1 MGFIFSLLVAIVF
14 IIVIILSLGTY
25 FLSRLLGGFDNL
37 CRLVARMMGRGR
49 DGQRT
54 YSSSS
59 DRQSSRAYQK
69 NERASTSNTDT
80 SSSDSV
86 SYTATKVF
94 ADGEGTYIDYEEV
107 R

>member
-25 FLSRLLGGFDNL
+25 LLSRLLGGFDNL

-54 YSSSS
+54 CSSSS
-59 DRQSSRAYQK
+59 DSQSSHAYQR

-80 SSSDSV
+80 SSSDTV
-86 SYTATKVF
+86 SHTATKVF

>member
-25 FLSRLLGGFDNL
+25 LLSRLLGGFATL
-37 CRLVARMMGRGR
+37 CRLVARLMGRGR

-59 DRQSSRAYQK
+59 ARQSSRAYQG
-69 NERASTSNTDT
+69 NERASASNTDT
-80 SSSDSV
+80 SSSDTV
-86 SYTATKVF
+86 SHTATKVF